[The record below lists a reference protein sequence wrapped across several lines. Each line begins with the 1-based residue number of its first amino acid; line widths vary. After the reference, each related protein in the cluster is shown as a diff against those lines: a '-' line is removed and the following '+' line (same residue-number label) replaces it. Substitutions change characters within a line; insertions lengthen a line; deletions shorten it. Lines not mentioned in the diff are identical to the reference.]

1 MSIFAG
7 VESFQLI
14 LPSPALAPYIRHY
27 WLLETDSIARSTE
40 RIIPCG
46 NIQMLF
52 YRGNPVSLSSRQDTR
67 RLDSQS
73 VLCGQFVGFSD
84 LSYTGNIKILAV
96 VFDTY
101 AANAFFRMPVS
112 EFCDWKVTAD
122 EAGDRELLEL
132 EDRLLY
138 EADDR
143 NCIRLVE
150 QFLLRRLNPLKS
162 YNLERMRS
170 VVSTIDREKGEIRVS
185 DLASSVFL
193 STKQFQRVFTGHI
206 GISPKDFLR
215 IVRFQHAL
223 YMLQSVPGMTF
234 SRLACECGFYDQPH
248 LISEFK
254 IFSGYTPKEYLSL
267 CAPYSDYFSTEND

>member
-1 MSIFAG
+1 M
-7 VESFQLI
+7 ESFQI
-14 LPSPALAPYIRHY
+14 VLPSPTLAPYIRHY
-27 WLLETDSIARSTE
+27 WLLETDSVARSTE

-96 VFDTY
+96 VFHTY
-101 AANAFFRMPVS
+101 AANAFFRIPVS
-112 EFCDWKVTAD
+112 EFCDRKVTAG
-122 EAGDRELLEL
+122 EAGDRDLLEL

-138 EADDR
+138 EAEDR

-170 VVSTIDREKGEIRVS
+170 VISTIDREKGEIRVS

-215 IVRFQHAL
+215 IVRFPHAL

>member
-1 MSIFAG
+1 MSPG
-7 VESFQLI
+7 V
-14 LPSPALAPYIRHY
+14 P
-27 WLLETDSIARSTE
+27 
-40 RIIPCG
+40 
-46 NIQMLF
+46 
-52 YRGNPVSLSSRQDTR
+52 
-67 RLDSQS
+67 S
-73 VLCGQFVGFSD
+73 VLFRVVISRCFSTAEIRSRF
-84 LSYTGNIKILAV
+84 LPGRIPAGWIASPSCAGSSTAS
-96 VFDTY
+96 
-101 AANAFFRMPVS
+101 ANAFFRIPVS
-112 EFCDWKVTAD
+112 EFCDRKVTAG
-122 EAGDRELLEL
+122 EAGDRDLLEL

-138 EADDR
+138 EAEDR

-170 VVSTIDREKGEIRVS
+170 VISTIDREKGEIRVS

>member
-1 MSIFAG
+1 M
-7 VESFQLI
+7 
-14 LPSPALAPYIRHY
+14 
-27 WLLETDSIARSTE
+27 
-40 RIIPCG
+40 
-46 NIQMLF
+46 
-52 YRGNPVSLSSRQDTR
+52 
-67 RLDSQS
+67 
-73 VLCGQFVGFSD
+73 
-84 LSYTGNIKILAV
+84 AV
-96 VFDTY
+96 VFHTY
-101 AANAFFRMPVS
+101 AANAFFRIPVS
-112 EFCDWKVTAD
+112 EFCDRKVTAG
-122 EAGDRELLEL
+122 EAGDRDLLEL

-138 EADDR
+138 ETEDR

-150 QFLLRRLNPLKS
+150 QFLLRRLNPLKL

-170 VVSTIDREKGEIRVS
+170 VISTIDREKGEIRVS

-215 IVRFQHAL
+215 IVRFQYAL